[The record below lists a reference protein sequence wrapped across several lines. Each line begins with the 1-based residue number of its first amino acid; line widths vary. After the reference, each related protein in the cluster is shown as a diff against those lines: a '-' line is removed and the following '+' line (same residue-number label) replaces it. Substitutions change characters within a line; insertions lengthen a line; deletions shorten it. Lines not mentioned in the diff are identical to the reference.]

1 MFCHRPIPRHRHSHN
16 NAGPLAHAMR
26 PWGPQNR
33 ERRSPYVYDE
43 RNRVL
48 RPEYHHGYN
57 GHYPTPQQNLAL
69 PSEFHSF
76 RDPRMIRTNFADGS
90 SMMFK
95 SQYID
100 HIAQLSAQITRE
112 HSYCGK
118 ASSTGDRD
126 SMEYEPSLPRTLLSV
141 VSKKISKNVS
151 EPLQVATPKPVGVPP
166 SQVATPKPVGVQ
178 PSPPRQFATV
188 EVQPSPPRQVATPK
202 PAASPPRQITTP
214 KPVRV
219 QPPVRISHWPVVS
232 NHSVENFTMDL
243 GEDIDSGVDSAT
255 DEEKPVV
262 TTEEIV
268 RGVVR
273 KPFLGFHFKDVSSSS
288 WRLSPVLNKIPEN
301 PQEDVQSQEKPIVDQ
316 QVTEVQRMRRGNL
329 NKGQQIEVKK
339 KCKRRVKRRFTK
351 IDKKVVS
358 INKYLGQH

>member
-1 MFCHRPIPRHRHSHN
+1 
-16 NAGPLAHAMR
+16 
-26 PWGPQNR
+26 
-33 ERRSPYVYDE
+33 
-43 RNRVL
+43 
-48 RPEYHHGYN
+48 
-57 GHYPTPQQNLAL
+57 
-69 PSEFHSF
+69 
-76 RDPRMIRTNFADGS
+76 MIRTNFADGS

-100 HIAQLSAQITRE
+100 HIAQLAAQITRE

-118 ASSTGDRD
+118 ASSTGDRDRD

-151 EPLQVATPKPVGVPP
+151 EPSPP
-166 SQVATPKPVGVQ
+166 RQVATPKPVGVQ
-178 PSPPRQFATV
+178 PSPPSQVATPKPVRVQPSPVATV

-202 PAASPPRQITTP
+202 PVIVAASQVTTP

-219 QPPVRISHWPVVS
+219 QPPVKISHWPVVS

-255 DEEKPVV
+255 DEERKEKPVV
-262 TTEEIV
+262 TTEGIV

-273 KPFLGFHFKDVSSSS
+273 KPFLGFHSKDVSSSS

-329 NKGQQIEVKK
+329 NKGQQSEVKK